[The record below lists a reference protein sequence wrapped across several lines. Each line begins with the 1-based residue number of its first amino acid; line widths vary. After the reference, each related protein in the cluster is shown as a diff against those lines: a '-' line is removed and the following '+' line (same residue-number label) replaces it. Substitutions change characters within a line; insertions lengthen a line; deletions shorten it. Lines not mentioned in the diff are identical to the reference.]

1 MSHNFEIFS
10 SKIFSVQK
18 LFFFKDRN
26 IIFRVKLFKKKDGC
40 TLPYFFW
47 KKAIKLHIYNMSVNL
62 PKQKSNSN
70 RFLIKVIIDIQC
82 TNRLTEIAFNDTVL
96 FFFLNYKVQGR
107 SMYNRSCN
115 FFFYLPTLEKHR

>member
-40 TLPYFFW
+40 TLPYFF
-47 KKAIKLHIYNMSVNL
+47 
-62 PKQKSNSN
+62 
-70 RFLIKVIIDIQC
+70 
-82 TNRLTEIAFNDTVL
+82 
-96 FFFLNYKVQGR
+96 
-107 SMYNRSCN
+107 
-115 FFFYLPTLEKHR
+115 LEKGYKIAHIQYVGEFA